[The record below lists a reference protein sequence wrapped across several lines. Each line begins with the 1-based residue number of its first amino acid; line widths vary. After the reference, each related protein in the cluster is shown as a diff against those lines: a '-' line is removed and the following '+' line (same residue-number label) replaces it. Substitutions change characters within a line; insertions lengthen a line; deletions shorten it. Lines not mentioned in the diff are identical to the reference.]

1 MVSAKLITTIAPIH
15 HQKSVNGLSAS
26 QTCEHINNTKPT
38 CIRLIHNKFTINFNN
53 KNCVVIMTRALVKI
67 IDEMSYRRSGT
78 SARVKYC
85 MSELYI

>member
-1 MVSAKLITTIAPIH
+1 
-15 HQKSVNGLSAS
+15 
-26 QTCEHINNTKPT
+26 
-38 CIRLIHNKFTINFNN
+38 
-53 KNCVVIMTRALVKI
+53 VIMTRALVKI